1 MGKTGCT
8 DNAEGR
14 CCGDCHS
21 TAVSERHGNDSEGC
35 ARINYGERMDL
46 LPKCHVVVS
55 ATASP
60 NFTLT
65 RNCSG
70 KRIFTHDIIFIDLA
84 VPRDIEP
91 AIGEMEHVTLY
102 DIDDF
107 QITAVGDYLK
117 DSSTRLRR
125 FFWNSRKNSV
135 TG

>member
-1 MGKTGCT
+1 
-8 DNAEGR
+8 
-14 CCGDCHS
+14 
-21 TAVSERHGNDSEGC
+21 
-35 ARINYGERMDL
+35 MDL

-65 RNCSG
+65 REPLG
-70 KRIFTHDIIFIDLA
+70 KRILRTILFSSISA

-107 QITAVGDYLK
+107 QITAVGASEGIPL
-117 DSSTRLRR
+117 TRLRR
-125 FFWNSRKNSV
+125 FFWNSRRIL
-135 TG
+135 